1 MKKLA
6 TFTITIL
13 LILSFAIAFGELS
26 YLAQFS
32 KNLSPVAL
40 EAASKAKMPDGIQAE
55 ALTQLEREL
64 FELGYAMGYD
74 DMRNISLQPEAQIYV
89 LNTKSMK
96 FHDPS
101 CSGVK
106 NMKEENKLEITC
118 TRDELI
124 EQGYEPCGTCKP

>member
-1 MKKLA
+1 MKKTVLIIA
-6 TFTITIL
+6 IVIL
-13 LILSFAIAFGELS
+13 LSASAVGELS
-26 YLAQFS
+26 YLSQFTGS
-32 KNLSPVAL
+32 LSTVAL
-40 EAASKAKMPDGIQAE
+40 EAASKAKLPDGIQTG
-55 ALTQLEREL
+55 ALTQFEREL

-89 LNTKSMK
+89 LNTKNMK

-118 TRDELI
+118 TREELI